1 MLNIGGH
8 IMDFNEKLREYRKQS
23 GLSQGKLAETLNVSR
38 QAITKWESGN
48 GMPDISNLKA
58 LSAVFNISVDEL
70 LSEEAVKLRYPYES
84 IVEYDIDEI
93 KHFDIKLGSVNHVKM
108 RAGEGEKIKV
118 QLVSDTIENLTEL
131 VKVKIDDIK
140 RRIDVDVNRS
150 KSLSEEIAKEHLSI
164 FINLPEKY
172 MGDTELAIHCEKL
185 ELFDIISEKFEL
197 DGEAKEIYIAGGN
210 SHIELDNNS
219 LMEIYVADYT
229 GRIDVNQISA
239 KSRLHV
245 PHEYAF
251 KAVKKGI
258 RTKLLFEDRGH
269 LVDDFSVSESENQIE
284 INGINS
290 ELTIVKLSE

>member
-1 MLNIGGH
+1 M
-8 IMDFNEKLREYRKQS
+8 
-23 GLSQGKLAETLNVSR
+23 
-38 QAITKWESGN
+38 
-48 GMPDISNLKA
+48 
-58 LSAVFNISVDEL
+58 DEL
-70 LSEEAVKLRYPYES
+70 LSEEVVKLRYPYES

-93 KHFDIKLGSVNHVKM
+93 KHFDIKLGSVNRVKM

-150 KSLSEEIAKEHLSI
+150 KSLSEELVKEHLSI

-172 MGDTELAIHCEKL
+172 MGDTELATHCEKL

-197 DGEAKEIYIAGGN
+197 DGAVKEIHIAGGN

-219 LMEIYVADYT
+219 PMEIYVADYT

>member
-1 MLNIGGH
+1 
-8 IMDFNEKLREYRKQS
+8 MDFNEKLREYRKQS

-290 ELTIVKLSE
+290 ELTIVK

>member
-1 MLNIGGH
+1 
-8 IMDFNEKLREYRKQS
+8 MDFNEKLREYRKQS

-150 KSLSEEIAKEHLSI
+150 KSLSEKLVKEHLWI

-172 MGDTELAIHCEKL
+172 MGDTELATHCEKL

-197 DGEAKEIYIAGGN
+197 DGAAKEIYIAGGN

-219 LMEIYVADYT
+219 PMEIYVADYT
-229 GRIDVNQISA
+229 G
-239 KSRLHV
+239 
-245 PHEYAF
+245 
-251 KAVKKGI
+251 
-258 RTKLLFEDRGH
+258 
-269 LVDDFSVSESENQIE
+269 
-284 INGINS
+284 
-290 ELTIVKLSE
+290 

>member
-1 MLNIGGH
+1 
-8 IMDFNEKLREYRKQS
+8 
-23 GLSQGKLAETLNVSR
+23 
-38 QAITKWESGN
+38 
-48 GMPDISNLKA
+48 MPDISNLKA
-58 LSAVFNISVDEL
+58 LSGVFNVSVDEL
-70 LSEEAVKLRYPYES
+70 LSEEAVKPRYPYES

-150 KSLSEEIAKEHLSI
+150 KSLSEELVKEHLSI

-172 MGDTELAIHCEKL
+172 MGDTELATHCEKL

-197 DGEAKEIYIAGGN
+197 DGAVKEIYIAGGN

-219 LMEIYVADYT
+219 PMEIYVADYT

-258 RTKLLFEDRGH
+258 RTKLLFEEGGH

>member
-1 MLNIGGH
+1 
-8 IMDFNEKLREYRKQS
+8 MDFNEKLREYRTQS

-58 LSAVFNISVDEL
+58 LSGVFNVSVDEL
-70 LSEEAVKLRYPYES
+70 LSEEAVKPRYPYES

-150 KSLSEEIAKEHLSI
+150 KSLSEELVKEHLWI

-172 MGDTELAIHCEKL
+172 MGDTKLATHCEKL

-197 DGEAKEIYIAGGN
+197 DGAVKEIHIAGGN

-219 LMEIYVADYT
+219 PMEIYVADYT

-258 RTKLLFEDRGH
+258 RTKLLFEDRGN

>member
-1 MLNIGGH
+1 
-8 IMDFNEKLREYRKQS
+8 MDFNEKLREYRKQS

-93 KHFDIKLGSVNHVKM
+93 KHFDIKLGSVNCVKM

-150 KSLSEEIAKEHLSI
+150 KSLSEELVKEHLSI

-172 MGDTELAIHCEKL
+172 MGDTELATNCEKL

-290 ELTIVKLSE
+290 ELTIVKLSN

>member
-1 MLNIGGH
+1 
-8 IMDFNEKLREYRKQS
+8 MDFNEKLREYRKQF

-150 KSLSEEIAKEHLSI
+150 KSLCEELVKEHLSI

-172 MGDTELAIHCEKL
+172 MGDTELTTHCEKL

-210 SHIELDNNS
+210 SHIELDNNFP
-219 LMEIYVADYT
+219 MEIYVADYT

-258 RTKLLFEDRGH
+258 RTKLLFEDCGN
-269 LVDDFSVSESENQIE
+269 LVDDFSVAESENHIE

-290 ELTIVKLSE
+290 ELTIVKLSN

>member
-1 MLNIGGH
+1 
-8 IMDFNEKLREYRKQS
+8 MDFNEKLREYRKES

-93 KHFDIKLGSVNHVKM
+93 KHFDIKLGSVNRVKM

-118 QLVSDTIENLTEL
+118 QLVSD
-131 VKVKIDDIK
+131 
-140 RRIDVDVNRS
+140 VDVNRS
-150 KSLSEEIAKEHLSI
+150 KSLSEELVKEHLSI

-172 MGDTELAIHCEKL
+172 MGDTELATHCEKL

-219 LMEIYVADYT
+219 PMEIYVADYT

>member
-1 MLNIGGH
+1 
-8 IMDFNEKLREYRKQS
+8 MDFNEKLREYRKQS

-58 LSAVFNISVDEL
+58 LSGVFNISVDEL
-70 LSEEAVKLRYPYES
+70 LSEEAVRPRYPYES

-150 KSLSEEIAKEHLSI
+150 KSLSEELVKEHLWI

-172 MGDTELAIHCEKL
+172 MGGTELATHCEKL

-197 DGEAKEIYIAGGN
+197 DGAVKEIHIAGGN

-219 LMEIYVADYT
+219 PMEIYVADYT

-290 ELTIVKLSE
+290 ELTIVKLSN

>member
-1 MLNIGGH
+1 
-8 IMDFNEKLREYRKQS
+8 MDFNEKLREYRKQS

-58 LSAVFNISVDEL
+58 LSGVFNISVDEL
-70 LSEEAVKLRYPYES
+70 LSEEAVRPRYPYES

-150 KSLSEEIAKEHLSI
+150 KSLSEELVKEHLWI
-164 FINLPEKY
+164 FINLPEY
-172 MGDTELAIHCEKL
+172 MGDTELATHCEKL

-197 DGEAKEIYIAGGN
+197 DGAVKEIHIAGGN

-219 LMEIYVADYT
+219 PMEIYVADYT

-239 KSRLHV
+239 KSRLYV
-245 PHEYAF
+245 SHEYAF
-251 KAVKKGI
+251 KAVKKGV
-258 RTKLLFEDRGH
+258 RTKLLFEEHGN
-269 LVDDFSVSESENQIE
+269 LVDDFSVAESENQIE

-290 ELTIVKLSE
+290 ELTIVKLSN